1 MNLIFSAFA
10 TLAGYRENADAN
22 RGTAA
27 YYRCLVVALASAKA
41 QNPGCCVAL
50 VTNAPVPAPF
60 DAQLAAAG
68 CEVWACPFDTFRYPA
83 DLPWSLAFYKLCA
96 LGWVL
101 ENKGFDRLAMVDCDT
116 YTQYPLD
123 DLFREAAEAVL
134 LYQVP
139 HPASQPMAAAIS
151 RCCDAA

>member
-50 VTNAPVPAPF
+50 VTNAPPPQPF
-60 DAQLAAAG
+60 LGQLKEAG
-68 CEVWACPFDTFRYPA
+68 VVNSVEEFLQLVHPD
-83 DLPWSLAFYKLCA
+83 
-96 LGWVL
+96 
-101 ENKGFDRLAMVDCDT
+101 DCD
-116 YTQYPLD
+116 
-123 DLFREAAEAVL
+123 
-134 LYQVP
+134 
-139 HPASQPMAAAIS
+139 I
-151 RCCDAA
+151 

>member
-68 CEVWACPFDTFRYPA
+68 GEVGAGPVSTYRYPA
-83 DLPWSLAFYKLCA
+83 ARR
-96 LGWVL
+96 G
-101 ENKGFDRLAMVDCDT
+101 
-116 YTQYPLD
+116 
-123 DLFREAAEAVL
+123 
-134 LYQVP
+134 
-139 HPASQPMAAAIS
+139 S
-151 RCCDAA
+151 RWG